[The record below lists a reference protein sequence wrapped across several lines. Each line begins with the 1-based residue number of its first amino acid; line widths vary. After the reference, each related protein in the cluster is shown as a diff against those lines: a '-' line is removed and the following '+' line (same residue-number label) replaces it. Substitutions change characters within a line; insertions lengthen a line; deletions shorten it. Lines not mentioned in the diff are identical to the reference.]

1 MCNIINNL
9 RIIYIYIQISE
20 DIHTQKK
27 IRTDIKHIL
36 QNTK

>member
-20 DIHTQKK
+20 DIHIQNK